1 MIRHDELAAGGGR
14 EAVHAPARGLELVGN
29 DAINP
34 AAPSAQRPRTDYAN
48 QLKAMNSSRGK
59 ELASLSFR
67 NQQEN
72 SMKPYAALVLSL
84 GMAVAPSMLQAQD
97 AWPARPITFLVP
109 YGAGGYTDL
118 VGRLTARYVEKAL
131 GKPVI
136 VDTRPGAGGIVGTQA
151 VVNAAADGYM
161 FCVCSIGAISI
172 APFDPNQ
179 KVAYDPVR
187 DLAPVGVVS
196 SIAQAV
202 IVKKDLPVKT
212 MAELVSYAK
221 ANPGKLNYGSS
232 GAGGLTHYSVELFQA
247 RTGIKVV
254 HIPFKGGAQSTAAVV
269 AGEVDFSFANM
280 TDAMPQVQ
288 GGSVRGLAVTSQ
300 KRSPYLPD
308 LPTVHEAVLANF
320 VVETWNGIMAPSKT
334 PEPIVRRLSEI
345 LIKMADDPE
354 AKEIMRRAGADTVK
368 TTPEEYRAQIAQEI
382 AQWKPLIEEIAQK
395 K

>member
-1 MIRHDELAAGGGR
+1 
-14 EAVHAPARGLELVGN
+14 
-29 DAINP
+29 
-34 AAPSAQRPRTDYAN
+34 
-48 QLKAMNSSRGK
+48 
-59 ELASLSFR
+59 
-67 NQQEN
+67 
-72 SMKPYAALVLSL
+72 MKLCAALALTL
-84 GMAVAPSMLQAQD
+84 GVAVAPSMLRAQE
-97 AWPARPITFLVP
+97 AWPARPITLLVP

-118 VGRLTARYVEKAL
+118 VARLTARYVEKAL

-136 VDTRPGAGGIVGTQA
+136 VDSRVGAGGIVGTQ
-151 VVNAAADGYM
+151 VVVSAPPDGYM

-172 APFDPNQ
+172 APFDPGQ

-196 SIAQAV
+196 SIAQVV

-254 HIPFKGGAQSTAAVV
+254 HIPFKGGAPSTTAVI

-280 TDAMPQVQ
+280 TDALPQVQ
-288 GGSVRGLAVTSQ
+288 VGSVRGLAVTSH
-300 KRSPYLPD
+300 KRSPYLPE
-308 LPTVHEAVLANF
+308 LPTVDEAILKDF

-334 PEPIVRRLSEI
+334 PEPIVRKLSEV

-354 AKEIMRRAGADTVK
+354 VKEAMRKAGADTVK
-368 TTPEEYRAQIAQEI
+368 TTPDEYRAQIQQEI
-382 AQWKPLIEEIAQK
+382 AQWKPLIEEIAHK